1 MDASPSGHTLKK
13 YLSTMNNEAS
23 KIQDL
28 GAQAE
33 SHLTKLN
40 ANVFDSSSQSPATRG
55 QVTHT
60 PDFIATILGYDIYRE
75 NKLKF
80 IMYLSVWGGL
90 FLFWAYP
97 RWCLARQ
104 ESRKRWKENIESSLN
119 SIDEHFLLSI
129 EEVPSSIQFNPDG
142 TAGRKPK
149 NKILYIVPQPDQ
161 SNA

>member
-1 MDASPSGHTLKK
+1 
-13 YLSTMNNEAS
+13 MNNEGS

-40 ANVFDSSSQSPATRG
+40 ANDFESSSQPTATRG
-55 QVTHT
+55 QITHT
-60 PDFIATILGYDIYRE
+60 PHFIATILGYDIYSK

-80 IMYLSVWGGL
+80 IIYLAVWGGF

-104 ESRKRWKENIESSLN
+104 ESRKRWKDDIQSSLN
-119 SIDEHFLLSI
+119 GIDKHFPLSI
-129 EEVPSSIQFNPDG
+129 EQAPSSLQFNPDG
-142 TAGRKPK
+142 TAGRKPI
-149 NKILYIVPQPDQ
+149 NRLLYIVPHPDQ
-161 SNA
+161 SNS